1 MLTVVMLQGC
11 EKVLYDL
18 PRHSDAVCQTD
29 RMETTATQCR
39 LHFLTTKT
47 SCCHLIYL
55 SFFGFTHNSDAITL
69 HWIL

>member
-29 RMETTATQCR
+29 RQL
-39 LHFLTTKT
+39 LHNVDCIF
-47 SCCHLIYL
+47 
-55 SFFGFTHNSDAITL
+55 
-69 HWIL
+69 

>member
-29 RMETTATQCR
+29 RQTEWRQLLHNVDCIFTRATLC
-39 LHFLTTKT
+39 
-47 SCCHLIYL
+47 
-55 SFFGFTHNSDAITL
+55 
-69 HWIL
+69 